1 MAARS
6 FRFDDLGYPSRL
18 RSLASLAPA
27 APPPETVSVEGDFV
41 YDDSKTHI
49 AIVGSRGCPP
59 LAYEFAFEFARQSA
73 RAGAIVISGGAV
85 GIDRAAHEGAMEG
98 GGATWS
104 VLGCGAPH
112 IHPQEN
118 ADLFPRIVESGGAI
132 IQPFPDGAP
141 PLTARFL
148 SRNRTLVA
156 LADVV
161 IVVQAGMPSGALSSA
176 QWALKL
182 GRPLWVVP
190 GALAHKGIAGS
201 AKLMANPRV
210 HVVRSMFLLGE
221 ELGVPVPDP
230 DADPEAASDVVS
242 RPVSASTPVCYTEEE
257 KKVLQALSFTPKHPD
272 QLSLETGLSAS
283 AVSTVLLTLAL
294 GDVVVEGSSGLF
306 QRKKLVTC

>member
-1 MAARS
+1 
-6 FRFDDLGYPSRL
+6 
-18 RSLASLAPA
+18 
-27 APPPETVSVEGDFV
+27 
-41 YDDSKTHI
+41 
-49 AIVGSRGCPP
+49 
-59 LAYEFAFEFARQSA
+59 
-73 RAGAIVISGGAV
+73 
-85 GIDRAAHEGAMEG
+85 
-98 GGATWS
+98 

-112 IHPQEN
+112 IHPKDN
-118 ADLFPRIVESGGAI
+118 ADLFSRIVASGGAI
-132 IQPFPDGAP
+132 VRPFPDGAP

-190 GALAHKGIAGS
+190 GALAHQGIAGS
-201 AKLMANPRV
+201 AMLMADRRA
-210 HVVRSMFLLGE
+210 HVVRSMFLLGQ
-221 ELGVPVPDP
+221 ELGVHVPNPDAPPESAADALSKPVPT
-230 DADPEAASDVVS
+230 PERLSL
-242 RPVSASTPVCYTEEE
+242 TEDER
-257 KKVLQALSFTPKHPD
+257 KVLQALSFTPKHPD
-272 QLSLETGLSAS
+272 QLALETGLSAS